1 MLEDKLPPLKLTY
14 DDVLLVPQW
23 SDVLPAE
30 VSLKTHLTRRSAL
43 SIPVLSSA
51 MDTVTELTMA
61 LTLARLGGMGV
72 LHRNLTPE
80 DQAEQVR
87 RFKTEE
93 PGLPIGAAV
102 GTSDADLA
110 RADGLKAAGCDVV
123 VVDTAH
129 GHSIGV
135 LRRVEQLKGRLE
147 GVEILGGNVAT
158 PEATEALIEAGAD
171 GVKVGVGPGSIC
183 TTRVVAG
190 VGVPQLSAVM
200 ECAAAAA
207 THGISIIADGGLTKS
222 GDIVKALAA
231 GATTVMLG
239 SLLAGTDEAPGD
251 RVKVGGRHYKSYRGM
266 GSVGAMEQGSAGRYF
281 QEGVAKDKLVAEGVE
296 GLVPYGGS
304 VTEKLHQLLG
314 GLRAGMGYTGSATLS
329 DLRQRA
335 KFVRITS
342 AGLVE
347 SRTHDISS
355 REEG

>member
-23 SDVLPAE
+23 SDVLPAD
-30 VSLKTHLTRRSAL
+30 VSLRTSLTRRVAL
-43 SIPVLSSA
+43 NIPVLSSA
-51 MDTVTELTMA
+51 MDTVTELPMA

-72 LHRNLTPE
+72 LHRNLSPE
-80 DQAEQVR
+80 EQADQVR

-110 RADGLKAAGCDVV
+110 RAEGLKSAGCDVV

-129 GHSIGV
+129 GHSTGV

-147 GVEILGGNVAT
+147 GVDILGGNVAT
-158 PEATEALIEAGAD
+158 PEATLALIDAGAD

-207 THGISIIADGGLTKS
+207 ERGVAIIADGGLTKS

-231 GATTVMLG
+231 GAHTVMLG

-251 RVKVGGRHYKSYRGM
+251 RVKVSGRHYKSYRGM
-266 GSVGAMEQGSAGRYF
+266 GSVGAMTQGSAGRYF
-281 QEGVAKDKLVAEGVE
+281 QEGVARDKLVAEGVE
-296 GLVPYGGS
+296 GLVRYAGT
-304 VTEKLHQLLG
+304 VTDMLHQLMG
-314 GLRAGMGYTGSATLS
+314 GVRAGMGYTGSATLG
-329 DLRQRA
+329 DLRKRA

-355 REEG
+355 SEDR

>member
-23 SDVLPAE
+23 SDVLPAD
-30 VSLKTHLTRRSAL
+30 VSLKTNLTRRVAL
-43 SIPVLSSA
+43 NIPVLSSA
-51 MDTVTELTMA
+51 MDTVTELPMA

-80 DQAEQVR
+80 EQADQVR

-110 RADGLKAAGCDVV
+110 RAEGLKSAGCDVV

-129 GHSIGV
+129 GHSTGV

-147 GVEILGGNVAT
+147 GVDILGGNVAT
-158 PEATEALIEAGAD
+158 PEATLALIDAGAD

-207 THGISIIADGGLTKS
+207 ERGVGIIADGGLTKS

-231 GATTVMLG
+231 GAHTVMLG

-251 RVKVGGRHYKSYRGM
+251 RVKVAGRHYKSYRGM
-266 GSVGAMEQGSAGRYF
+266 GSVGAMTRGSAGRYF
-281 QEGVAKDKLVAEGVE
+281 QEGVARDKLVAEGVE
-296 GLVPYGGS
+296 GLVRYAGT
-304 VTEKLHQLLG
+304 VTDMLHQLMG
-314 GLRAGMGYTGSATLS
+314 GVRAGMGYTGSATLS
-329 DLRQRA
+329 DLRKRA

-355 REEG
+355 SEEG